1 MKRTIRV
8 GIVQQACTNDLKI
21 NLEKLHRNIASV
33 AQAGAHNLLFY
44 RNYIIP
50 PISVKQKIHLY
61 LIWQSLSPDRQP
73 DFIVK

>member
-21 NLEKLHRNIASV
+21 NLENCTVILLLLHKPV
-33 AQAGAHNLLFY
+33 HNLLFY

-73 DFIVK
+73 DL